1 MTHKILKCIPSLL
14 SHGAVTQAA
23 NMINVVKASFEISQA
38 YKEEVCVLPPH
49 FITLMYD
56 LYKDAMYAVSESAM
70 MGHDKDLAIIN
81 AEQYFMEKSDKATS
95 VLSNKAQVLEALRK
109 AMSEMYDKTIA
120 DKAKEEQPS
129 VLEKSLEEP
138 SVSAKVVASSESKT
152 IKDMIEYIKLL
163 KPEERLAMIYALGI
177 KNYVN
182 VNTLTT
188 ASVVANEEAFAP
200 AEDLEISSQELED
213 SINEKVEVD
222 SDKFGIYSVS
232 EIKEK
237 LNEAMMSHQFVDE
250 KEIEHDVLYTVV
262 ENISDKT
269 IGDIQKEVKEK
280 LGLDESPSINDL
292 DGLLDYL
299 DEAGEKLT
307 EVVAMPA
314 HMIFIIKDDGICMAG
329 AFSAEE
335 VAKLLPATAEI
346 MISRDY
352 LGKLRQSIIS
362 IKDEMESLSDE
373 LEDLNMN
380 QENNP
385 TVELARKISFDMKNL
400 YNKFNADS
408 KDIDIVEGTKATVK
422 SVDKQYEIAK
432 RLQAYLDESPSL
444 HIAISRD
451 LIEEIAEHLKNGV
464 SAAVDPKWQENW
476 LKNAPEEE
484 GEEEE
489 VEPSTNEETILQV
502 IDENFDELQGLG
514 TNDARLKWFKS
525 NGDSI
530 PSEEIK
536 KVLDDTWK
544 R

>member
-1 MTHKILKCIPSLL
+1 M
-14 SHGAVTQAA
+14 
-23 NMINVVKASFEISQA
+23 
-38 YKEEVCVLPPH
+38 
-49 FITLMYD
+49 
-56 LYKDAMYAVSESAM
+56 
-70 MGHDKDLAIIN
+70 
-81 AEQYFMEKSDKATS
+81 
-95 VLSNKAQVLEALRK
+95 EALRK
-109 AMSEMYDKTIA
+109 AMSEIYDKTIA

-188 ASVVANEEAFAP
+188 ASVIANEEAFAP

-335 VAKLLPATAEI
+335 VAKLLPATAGLPMKREHI
-346 MISRDY
+346 ADFRKRLID
-352 LGKLRQSIIS
+352 
-362 IKDEMESLSDE
+362 IKDEMSTLSDD
-373 LEDLNMN
+373 LEDANED
-380 QENNP
+380 QEENAI
-385 TVELARKISFDMKNL
+385 VELARKIAADMQTL
-400 YNKFNADS
+400 YLNFNADS
-408 KDIDIVEGTKATVK
+408 KDIDVIEATVK

-451 LIEEIAEHLKNGV
+451 LIEEIAEHLKNGA
-464 SAAVDPKWQENW
+464 SAAVDSKWQENW
-476 LKNAPEEE
+476 LKNAPEKE

-489 VEPSTNEETILQV
+489 VEPSANEEAILTV

-544 R
+544 N